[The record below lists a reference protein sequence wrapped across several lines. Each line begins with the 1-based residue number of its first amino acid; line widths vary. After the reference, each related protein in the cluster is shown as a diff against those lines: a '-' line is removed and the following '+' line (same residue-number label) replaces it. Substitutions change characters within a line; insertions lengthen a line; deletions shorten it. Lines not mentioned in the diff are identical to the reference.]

1 MTDTSEKHT
10 TLCSKCVWTK
20 KLEYKVVESAL
31 NLSYRL
37 PRVSTVLSMI
47 PASVCLSHTVLQRGF
62 SLNVFL
68 PTVAGATTSKRG
80 SNKLFTAD

>member
-1 MTDTSEKHT
+1 M
-10 TLCSKCVWTK
+10 WTK
-20 KLEYKVVESAL
+20 KLEIKVLESVL

-37 PRVSTVLSMI
+37 PRVSAVLSMM
-47 PASVCLSHTVLQRGF
+47 PASVCLSHTLLQRGF
-62 SLNVFL
+62 SLSFFL